1 MKEGGKRYAEHYY
14 AKGKMGSVVQERER
28 VKKKESFGMGKATR
42 MLRRSK
48 KVL

>member
-1 MKEGGKRYAEHYY
+1 MMEGRKRYAEHYN
-14 AKGKMGSVVQERER
+14 AEGKMGSFIQESER
-28 VKKKESFGMGKATR
+28 VKKKESFGMGKAAR